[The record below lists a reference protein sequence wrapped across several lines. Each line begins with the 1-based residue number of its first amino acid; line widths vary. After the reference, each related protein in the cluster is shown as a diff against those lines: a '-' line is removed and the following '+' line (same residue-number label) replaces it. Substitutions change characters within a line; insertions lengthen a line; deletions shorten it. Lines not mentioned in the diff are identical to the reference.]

1 MMKYKFFL
9 YMSVCLLLLFFVNN
23 NAVSQVSDKE
33 PVTVSDSIYIT
44 DYKGDTLV
52 ITSRKDLKEQRV
64 KRREEHRKK
73 YSLTEERTD
82 RLFSS
87 LFGTSKQLSNADS
100 IIRSLDAMP
109 SFGIYKDNYFVTGT
123 EMFSKP
129 TRWNSDA
136 KFQISV
142 RQRLTNS
149 TLPFKTYLFFTYTQ
163 KAFWDIYKESFP
175 FRDLNYN
182 PTLGIGKALVY
193 KNRLLGA
200 IALQFEHESNGK
212 DGIDSRSWNK
222 VSFTSTFL
230 LHDRWILE
238 SEVWIPIVDGGEN
251 KDIVAYSGFANMS
264 IEYTSPN
271 KKYVFGAHVTKR
283 GGWNLNTNVTINAA
297 ARIFDD
303 SNQFLFV
310 ECYTGYGESMLDY
323 KQYRQRLR
331 VGFVIKPRF
340 MNFF

>member
-1 MMKYKFFL
+1 MKYTKL
-9 YMSVCLLLLFFVNN
+9 LRTSAWLLLLFVASSNTF
-23 NAVSQVSDKE
+23 AQVKGEMPS
-33 PVTVSDSIYIT
+33 VSDSIYVT
-44 DYKGDTLV
+44 NSHGDTLSV
-52 ITSRKDLKEQRV
+52 RAEKDLRQYQGKH
-64 KRREEHRKK
+64 KKDPKKK
-73 YSLTEERTD
+73 YSLTDDKTD
-82 RLFSS
+82 RIFSS

-100 IIRSLDAMP
+100 IIKKLDALP
-109 SFGIYKDNYFVTGT
+109 PFGIYKDNFFIAGSEV
-123 EMFSKP
+123 FNSP
-129 TRWNSDA
+129 NRWNSDA
-136 KFQISV
+136 KFQVSV
-142 RQRLTNS
+142 RHRLTNS

-163 KAFWDIYKESFP
+163 KAFWDIFKESFP

-182 PTLGIGKALVY
+182 PTIGIGRALTY

-230 LHDRWILE
+230 LHNRWMLE

-251 KDIVAYSGFANMS
+251 RDIVDYSGWANMT

-271 KKYVFGAHVTKR
+271 KKYVLGGSVTKR
-283 GGWNLNTNVTINAA
+283 GGWNLNHNVTLNAA
-297 ARIFDD
+297 ARIFSD
-303 SNQFLFV
+303 SNQFLFI
-310 ECYTGYGESMLDY
+310 EYYNGYGESMLDY

-331 VGFVIKPRF
+331 IGFVIKPTF